1 MNEFEKLAAARQL
14 IEKNAFLVGPAM
26 GAIKAITKPVM
37 SYATKHP
44 GKAAMNALG
53 AGFIGYEVG
62 QAFGSGAAA
71 TNQGRNMGMDVGP
84 QTM

>member
-1 MNEFEKLAAARQL
+1 MNEFEKLATAKQL
-14 IEKNAFLVGPAM
+14 IEKNAFVNAM
-26 GAIKAITKPVM
+26 LSGVKALAKPVM
-37 SYATKHP
+37 AYATKSP

-62 QAFGSGAAA
+62 NAFGSGAAA